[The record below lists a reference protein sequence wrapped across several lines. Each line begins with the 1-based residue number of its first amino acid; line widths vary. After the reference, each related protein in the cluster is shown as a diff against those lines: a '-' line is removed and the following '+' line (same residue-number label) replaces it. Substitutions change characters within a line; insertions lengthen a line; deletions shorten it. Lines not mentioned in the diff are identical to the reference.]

1 MEVRP
6 LYIYTR
12 ADGFTSASPILPT
25 EVADFRESVRLIA
38 SEGKALTKDG
48 ENTTECV
55 DLDFIDELSL
65 WYEVDYVEPTTPP
78 PEWPADEDAEDMR
91 EALRILGVI

>member
-12 ADGFTSASPILPT
+12 ADGFTSASPVLPT

-38 SEGKALTKDG
+38 SEGKVLTKDG

-55 DLDFIDELSL
+55 DLDSIDELSL

-78 PEWPADEDAEDMR
+78 PEWSDDEDTEDMR
-91 EALRILGVI
+91 EALRILGVV

>member
-1 MEVRP
+1 MEARP

-12 ADGFTSASPILPT
+12 ADGLTSASHILPT

-38 SEGKALTKDG
+38 SEGKVLTKDG

-78 PEWPADEDAEDMR
+78 PEWTADEDAEDMR
-91 EALRILGVI
+91 EALRILGVV